1 MSRTYADDKD
11 FATWLQVDKAPEG
24 AARLLRDASLEVDE
38 MLLTAIYRVDH
49 DGAPTEPRVIEALR
63 DATCAQ
69 AEFRDEHGDEVE
81 AMGSGESVRLG
92 PLGFGGAFSSGPKP
106 TQPIPQYSPKAY
118 RILRLAGLIPGTVQ
132 DG

>member
-1 MSRTYADDKD
+1 MSRTYATDTDY
-11 FATWLQVDKAPEG
+11 ASWLDVKEAPEG

-49 DGAPTEPRVIEALR
+49 DGAPTEPHVIEALR

-69 AEFRDEHGDEVE
+69 AEYRAEHGDEATITLGDVPV
-81 AMGSGESVRLG
+81 SLG
-92 PLGFGGAFSSGPKP
+92 PLSIGGRSNSKTDGTAL
-106 TQPIPQYSPKAY
+106 PQHNPVAV

-132 DG
+132 NA